1 MRLRI
6 NLDTLV
12 VLMHLL
18 RLFKEHVVLL
28 LLLVG
33 HIDLGK
39 A

>member
-39 A
+39 S